1 MNTCQCP
8 YETASLACTEGTMR
22 GVLLCAVCSL
32 PKSACPAGGD
42 SVLDEAG
49 CMAALSFA
57 PAEVRL
63 FRSLVTAGRIPSIP
77 FSPRVK
83 RFHLRTILGKYKQ
96 TLAAILL
103 LLATSASAADWAGF
117 VRAIHSVESS
127 GRTGAILGDN
137 SRSLGPL
144 QISRAYHTDS
154 RMPGSYE
161 SVTNLTYAT
170 ATMRAYL
177 QRYAPKALAAGE
189 SAGSWQECARIHNG
203 GPRGMSRATLG
214 YWRKVEAK
222 L

>member
-1 MNTCQCP
+1 
-8 YETASLACTEGTMR
+8 
-22 GVLLCAVCSL
+22 
-32 PKSACPAGGD
+32 
-42 SVLDEAG
+42 
-49 CMAALSFA
+49 MAALSFG

-83 RFHLRTILGKYKQ
+83 RFHLKTILSKYKQ
-96 TLAAILL
+96 TLAGLLL
-103 LLATSASAADWAGF
+103 LLATSANGADWAGF
-117 VRAIHSVESS
+117 VKAIHSVET
-127 GRTGAILGDN
+127 GQRTGAILGDGGK
-137 SRSLGPL
+137 SLGPL

-154 RMPGSYE
+154 RLSGSYE

-177 QRYAPKALAAGE
+177 QRYAPAALAAGE
-189 SAGSWQECARIHNG
+189 SAGRWEACARIHNG

-214 YWRKVEAK
+214 YWRKVEGK